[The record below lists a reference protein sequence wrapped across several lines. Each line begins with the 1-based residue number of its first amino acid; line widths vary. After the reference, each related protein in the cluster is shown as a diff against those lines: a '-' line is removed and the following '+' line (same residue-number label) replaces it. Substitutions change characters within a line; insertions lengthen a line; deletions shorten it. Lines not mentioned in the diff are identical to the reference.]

1 MFGLNE
7 TSHKRIKD
15 LLTHHCQQQVNQ
27 KSQQKGLL
35 LQASTLQTSQLCLL
49 TPSISSNGPIR
60 RVQSS
65 TESATNWTPP
75 GNPYQH

>member
-15 LLTHHCQQQVNQ
+15 ILTHHCQQQVNH
-27 KSQQKGLL
+27 KHKKNQQTVLL

-49 TPSISSNGPIR
+49 TPSISSNAPIR

-65 TESATNWTPP
+65 TESATN
-75 GNPYQH
+75 